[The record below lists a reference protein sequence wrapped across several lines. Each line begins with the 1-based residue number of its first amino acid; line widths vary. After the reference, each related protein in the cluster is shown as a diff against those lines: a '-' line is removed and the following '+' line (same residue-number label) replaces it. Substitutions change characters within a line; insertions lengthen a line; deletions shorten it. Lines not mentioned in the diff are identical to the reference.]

1 MPAPMN
7 LLLVNPPIYDFTAFD
22 FWLRPYG
29 MLRVAGQ
36 LRSCK
41 LTLFDH
47 LVSRKRDAFGRG
59 RFDQQPVS
67 RPAPLADIP
76 RRFYRFGRPREDFRR
91 LLLEQKFDTV
101 LVQTVMTYWYL
112 GVREVVDDVR
122 ELQPH
127 AKVILGGVYVTP
139 CPAHAASLGVDQV
152 VRGLDLIPIG
162 PPLMEG
168 LPFGEAV
175 DREGGVHNIR
185 AACPF

>member
-1 MPAPMN
+1 MLGAASFPLLCKEGNATKLEYASMN
-7 LLLVNPPIYDFTAFD
+7 LLLVNPPIFDFTAFD

-41 LTLFDH
+41 LTVFDH
-47 LVSRKRDAFGRG
+47 LVSRKRDAFGCG

-91 LLLEQKFDTV
+91 LLLEQKFDIV
-101 LVQTVMTYWYL
+101 LVQTVTTDWNL
-112 GVREVVDDVR
+112 VVRDVVDDVR

-127 AKVILGGVYVTP
+127 AQVIHGGVHANL
-139 CPAHAASLGVDQV
+139 CPANAASLG
-152 VRGLDLIPIG
+152 
-162 PPLMEG
+162 
-168 LPFGEAV
+168 
-175 DREGGVHNIR
+175 
-185 AACPF
+185 